1 MQLIQIYIFYF
12 QHYACPLSCPCR
24 SAASCRIDDIA
35 LGTLEEVEIS
45 DCTSSHEEL
54 EFVELLSKC
63 NATRLKHLAIDY
75 YKRKFRAP
83 LESKEIC
90 KKICSMY
97 GPNVEVEFYVV
108 GKGRCVCFD
117 WREDLQ
123 HVSTKC

>member
-54 EFVELLSKC
+54 KFMELLSKC
-63 NATRLKHLAIDY
+63 DATNLKHLVNNY
-75 YKRKFRAP
+75 YKRKFQAP

-90 KKICSMY
+90 KICSMY

-108 GKGRCVCFD
+108 GQGRRMCSRLKAC
-117 WREDLQ
+117 E
-123 HVSTKC
+123 KC